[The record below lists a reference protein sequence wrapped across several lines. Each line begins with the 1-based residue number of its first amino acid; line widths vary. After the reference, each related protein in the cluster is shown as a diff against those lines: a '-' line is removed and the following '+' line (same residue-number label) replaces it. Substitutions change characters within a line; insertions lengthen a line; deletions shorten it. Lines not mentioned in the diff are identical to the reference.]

1 MTKQQNVVRMFN
13 IAALAVSSLGV
24 NVMTCLAHYL
34 LCVCEAHTHFSFALG
49 ADIYN
54 VCIVS
59 LVETPWT
66 LLTLPFIYQPLYI
79 LYSPVCRIK
88 QSEI

>member
-34 LCVCEAHTHFSFALG
+34 LCVCEAHT
-49 ADIYN
+49 
-54 VCIVS
+54 
-59 LVETPWT
+59 
-66 LLTLPFIYQPLYI
+66 LLIC
-79 LYSPVCRIK
+79 SW
-88 QSEI
+88 S